1 MMRRWLSLAVATAAM
16 ASALS
21 VSASAATFTVTSCT
35 DTVPNRAW
43 GLSTSRPD
51 LLEGLFTCPSGTGRT
66 GGLVAQER
74 LVSPSTT
81 PTGNSVE
88 WRFTAPAG
96 ATVTGLSLDR
106 WLAAQVDPGWISY
119 IRTAEGLT
127 VESCRA
133 PAGPSVTCEI
143 GAGTAVLAAPDFD
156 PETFSGLQSLGLVVG
171 VACDTASP
179 GGCSNGSTGA
189 PGAQHQVGAAARNI
203 IVTLSES
210 TPPSLD
216 TVAGAAG
223 PGVRWVGGQA
233 SVQVTA
239 SDIGSGVASARVL
252 ESDGSVLG
260 SAAASCDQQ
269 ARPCPSPAT
278 LNVPID
284 TRALP
289 DGQATL
295 RAVVTDAAG
304 LTTAGTPWT
313 VGIDNTPPVAPTED
327 SAARPFTTTRPIPVR
342 FPSTGAPVIAATW
355 RVRPSNG
362 GPAIATG
369 QASSVNGLSALGIRV
384 PRVGDWRIEY
394 DLRDAAGNAA
404 QGLGGSEVFVAP
416 PPRIRGRVLLLPMPF
431 RTTRS
436 RWDVGIRIG
445 AALIRRRVL
454 VPANASRIRVPLPS
468 GPLSG
473 RTLTARW
480 RLVAGGPGYSTRIRV
495 PQAPLRSRSSP

>member
-1 MMRRWLSLAVATAAM
+1 MRILRWLSLPVATAAM
-16 ASALS
+16 ASTLC
-21 VSASAATFTVTSCT
+21 VPASAATFTVTSCT
-35 DTVPNRAW
+35 DSVPNRAW
-43 GLSTSRPD
+43 GLNTSRPD
-51 LLEGLFTCPSGTGRT
+51 LLEGLFTCPPGTGRT

-106 WLAAQVDPGWISY
+106 WLAVQVDPGWISY

-127 VESCRA
+127 IESCRA

-156 PETFSGLQSLGLVVG
+156 PETFTGLQTTGLVVG

-179 GGCSNGSTGA
+179 GGCSNGSPGA
-189 PGAQHQVGAAARNI
+189 PGAQHQVGAGARNI
-203 IVTLSES
+203 IVTLSENS
-210 TPPSLD
+210 PPALD
-216 TVAGAAG
+216 AVAGAAG
-223 PGVRWVGGQA
+223 PGVRWIGGQP
-233 SVQVTA
+233 SVEVTA
-239 SDIGSGVASARVL
+239 SDIGSGVANARVL
-252 ESDGSVLG
+252 EADGSMFG
-260 SAAASCDQQ
+260 SAAATCDQQ

-278 LNVPID
+278 LSVPID

-289 DGQATL
+289 DGPATL

-304 LTTAGTPWT
+304 LTATGTPWT
-313 VGIDNTPPVAPTED
+313 VEIDNTPPVAPTED
-327 SAARPFTTTRPIPVR
+327 STARPFTTTRPIPVQ
-342 FPSTGAPVIAATW
+342 FPSTGSPVVTATW

-369 QASSVNGLSALGIRV
+369 RASSLSGLSALGIRI
-384 PRVGDWRIEY
+384 PRVGDWRVEY

-404 QGLGGSEVFVAP
+404 QGLVGSEVFVGP
-416 PPRIRGRVLLLPMPF
+416 PPRVRGRALLLPMPF

-436 RWDVGIRIG
+436 RWNVGIRIG
-445 AALIRRRVL
+445 ATLIRRRVL

-468 GPLSG
+468 GSLSG
-473 RTLTARW
+473 RTVTARW
-480 RLVAGGPGYSTRIRV
+480 RLVAGGPSYSTRIRV
-495 PQAPLRSRSSP
+495 PQAPLR